1 MGDFK
6 LLNSLGKLKSIGPD
20 ENTTRLRTGCTSVL
34 TTPNVGF
41 NLKLFLVTCQIWLE
55 SFPPFIAEGP
65 YKAR

>member
-41 NLKLFLVTCQIWLE
+41 NLKLFLVTCQIWRSYQQL
-55 SFPPFIAEGP
+55 PFALR
-65 YKAR
+65 KAALA